1 MQGLGI
7 FIYSVTQRLRLIVKI
22 RRNRTSKESLIMT
35 RASLLNYTTRDFVS
49 KTELDLYISKKHLI
63 FTSEVISSF
72 KKSRNATSGGYKN
85 ME

>member
-22 RRNRTSKESLIMT
+22 KRNRTSKESLIMT
-35 RASLLNYTTRDFVS
+35 GASLINYTTRDFVS
-49 KTELDLYISKKHLI
+49 KTELDSYISKKHLI

-72 KKSRNATSGGYKN
+72 
-85 ME
+85 